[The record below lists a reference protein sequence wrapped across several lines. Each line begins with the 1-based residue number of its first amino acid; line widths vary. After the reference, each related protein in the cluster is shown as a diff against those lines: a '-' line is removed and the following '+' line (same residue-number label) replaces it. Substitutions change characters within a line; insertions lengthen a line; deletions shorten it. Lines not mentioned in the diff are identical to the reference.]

1 MAGFKSYI
9 FGGTDAPPTP
19 PLVISGTPYYHAMFN
34 ATGDNIEDSNLF
46 QSVIANANYFWFESP
61 DGTSGNFQFQVDDDP
76 NLNSIYVG
84 WNIGNLTID
93 SEAGTGVR
101 IQLQNDGGNYLKMSV
116 NDSTNIP
123 AINFFDD
130 INSKNAIIKNDDG
143 LKIDGGSG
151 VFLKWPLADGTA
163 GQVIQTDGAGILG
176 FTTPTVLTPLIYNSE
191 PVSSFFSNC
200 GSGNVDLYTVP
211 SDKKLLV
218 SYQLNFYNNT
228 AGSLDIYLA
237 IKVSGTYYKISNTST
252 IAANTSAG
260 AQLPSVIVLNAGETI
275 AVVTTGAGINVALQ
289 LHEFSDTEKIKTER
303 ILSLANGDNTLY
315 TVPANKK
322 AIILSNTNYITGNPG
337 TISVSNYSGG
347 TRTLKF
353 YSVKSGNAISDSYKI
368 AGNTSISNN
377 ATGSGNVNQSLT
389 DGDFLA
395 LNTNAASNQVAW
407 VTLFEI

>member
-1 MAGFKSYI
+1 MSGFKSYI
-9 FGGTDAPPTP
+9 FGGNDSSGGGV
-19 PLVISGTPYYHAMFN
+19 VISGTPYYHAMFN
-34 ATGDNIEDSNLF
+34 ALGDNVEDSSLF
-46 QSVIANANYFWFESP
+46 ETEVGGVNYFTFESP
-61 DGTSGNFQFQVDDDP
+61 DTVTVAIIAISNVP
-76 NLNSIYVG
+76 EENSINFNMGSQLLQVQ
-84 WNIGNLTID
+84 NNLDLAICYLGENNHNVKLF
-93 SEAGTGVR
+93 S
-101 IQLQNDGGNYLKMSV
+101 DGV
-116 NDSTNIP
+116 NDHAGLEIYWEDGLGATS
-123 AINFFDD
+123 
-130 INSKNAIIKNDDG
+130 NAIIKNDDG

-151 VFLKWPLADGTA
+151 VFLKWPLADGSA
-163 GQVIQTDGAGILG
+163 GQVMKTDGAGVLG
-176 FTTPTVLTPLIYNSE
+176 FTTPTVLTPLIYNSV

-228 AGSLDIYLA
+228 AGPLDIYLA

-322 AIILSNTNYITGNPG
+322 AIILSTTNYITGNPG

-389 DGDFLA
+389 EGDFLA
-395 LNTNAASNQVAW
+395 LNTNAASNQIAW

>member
-1 MAGFKSYI
+1 MALEF
-9 FGGTDAPPTP
+9 DAAAATPTP
-19 PLVISGTPYYHAMFN
+19 PFSISGTPYYFAMFN
-34 ATGDNIEDSNLF
+34 A
-46 QSVIANANYFWFESP
+46 A
-61 DGTSGNFQFQVDDDP
+61 GNNVV
-76 NLNSIYVG
+76 NS
-84 WNIGNLTID
+84 
-93 SEAGTGVR
+93 
-101 IQLQNDGGNYLKMSV
+101 
-116 NDSTNIP
+116 
-123 AINFFDD
+123 NFFTTAAKESAIMRAPNGSVCHFLVGKNNLDENSYSIFWEGGSNAAFGFLDD
-130 INSKNAIIKNDDG
+130 QYFMRIVEASGQSSVVAGVGKTDFIPFLKLVDNVGIKTALIKNDNG

-151 VFLKWPLADGTA
+151 VPLKWPLADGTA
-163 GQVIQTDGAGILG
+163 NQVLKTDGAGILG
-176 FTTPTVLTPLIYNSE
+176 FTTPTVLTPLIYNSV

-200 GSGNVDLYTVP
+200 GSGNIDLYTVP
-211 SDKKLLV
+211 SGKKLLV

-275 AVVTTGAGINVALQ
+275 AVVTTGAGVNVALQ

-303 ILSLANGDNTLY
+303 ILSLASGDNTLY

-322 AIILSNTNYITGNPG
+322 AIILSTTNYITGNPG